1 MKGYNS
7 QHRVSQLV
15 QLTQEIV
22 QAIDYFIVA
31 PNQPERMQIPQPHRG
46 DVQLWLGWVEDYLSA
61 AATILDKV
69 ELEDNAIDYEAL
81 LAQAKRELYE
91 QLHPELLQK
100 LVAQTREEL
109 QQQMQQL
116 TDSLFTYVRDTLKQE
131 LSTQLA
137 DDIETRSTQISDRL
151 ARDIEQTAGRMEKSL
166 YDKLFSDVYI
176 GVYNVL
182 HEENED
188 HFIPLI

>member
-1 MKGYNS
+1 
-7 QHRVSQLV
+7 
-15 QLTQEIV
+15 
-22 QAIDYFIVA
+22 
-31 PNQPERMQIPQPHRG
+31 
-46 DVQLWLGWVEDYLSA
+46 
-61 AATILDKV
+61 
-69 ELEDNAIDYEAL
+69 
-81 LAQAKRELYE
+81 
-91 QLHPELLQK
+91 
-100 LVAQTREEL
+100 
-109 QQQMQQL
+109 MQQL
-116 TDSLFTYVRDTLKQE
+116 TDSLSTYVRDTLKQE